1 MGKRRLGRGL
11 DALISSEAQPYPEL
25 EPTGGAGVM
34 EIELARIELNPDQP
48 RERMDP
54 EALRG
59 LADSIRSAGVL
70 QPVVVRE
77 RGDGMY
83 ELVVGERRLRAAQT
97 VGLEAIPALVRD
109 VADEEMLELALI
121 ENIQR
126 EDLNPIEKARAI
138 HRMIEKLSLTQ
149 EQAGQKLGLERPTI
163 ANFLRLL
170 DLPGEVQE
178 MVSRGTVSGGHA
190 RAILALED
198 NDERV
203 ELARAVADR
212 GLSVRETERLAAGGT
227 LSAGK
232 KRIRPEPAPQ
242 IKRLEGLLREAL
254 GTKVELR
261 QRGRRGKIIVHF
273 ESPDDFDRLFE
284 IMTGFETSPG
294 GSAAEQ

>member
-1 MGKRRLGRGL
+1 
-11 DALISSEAQPYPEL
+11 
-25 EPTGGAGVM
+25 M

-48 RERMDP
+48 REHMDP

-138 HRMIEKLSLTQ
+138 RRMIEKLSLTQ

-294 GSAAEQ
+294 GPAAAEQ